1 MAEPSVMLRGVA
13 IYRAWLDPE
22 AQAAL
27 VEDLRRVVAAAPLVR
42 PVTRSGREMSVRMT
56 AAGRYG
62 WVSDRQGYRYEPV
75 HPHGQ
80 PWPPIPQ
87 AVLEIW
93 RRLVSESRA
102 PDCCLINHY
111 AAGAR
116 MGLHQDRD
124 EADFGWPVLSVSLG
138 DDALFRIGSVARGG
152 RTASIW
158 LGSGDVVILGGAA
171 RLVHHGVDRIR
182 PGSSRLLAG
191 GGRLNLTCRVVD

>member
-1 MAEPSVMLRGVA
+1 MAEPDVIVRGVA
-13 IYRAWLDPE
+13 IYRGWLDPA

-27 VEDLRRVVAAAPLVR
+27 VGDLRRVVAEAPLVT
-42 PVTRSGREMSVRMT
+42 PVTRSGRMMSVRMT
-56 AAGRYG
+56 SAGRYG
-62 WVSDRQGYRYEPV
+62 WVSDRQGYRYQKC
-75 HPHGQ
+75 HPLGQ

-93 RRLVSESRA
+93 RVLVSDSRA

-124 EADFGWPVLSVSLG
+124 EADFGWPVLSLSLG

-152 RTASIW
+152 RTEAVW

-182 PGSSRLLAG
+182 PGSSGLLAG
-191 GGRLNLTCRVVD
+191 GGRLNLTCRVVE

>member
-1 MAEPSVMLRGVA
+1 MTEPTVILRGVA
-13 IYRAWLDPE
+13 IYRGWFDPA

-27 VEDLRRVVAAAPLVR
+27 VADLRRVVAEAPLVT
-42 PVTRSGREMSVRMT
+42 PVTRSGRAMSVRMT
-56 AAGRYG
+56 SAGRYG
-62 WVSDRQGYRYEPV
+62 WVSDRQGYRYQQC

-80 PWPPIPQ
+80 PWPEIPH

-93 RRLVSESRA
+93 RALVSDSRT

-152 RTASIW
+152 RTDSVW